1 MQTFEEILKER
12 QEDLQ
17 EGASLTTPPVIREIF
32 DLNEKSIHSKVT
44 SKVSTLIEEMILNGN
59 NSYGGIT
66 KILEQTIA
74 LVSTINTYDSEVN
87 SPKYKKNVDQ
97 TSAMLGMA
105 KDEYIILL
113 NKDINRLKSSVEGQ
127 AFELNKLL
135 DNDIKIKF

>member
-1 MQTFEEILKER
+1 MQTFQEILNE
-12 QEDLQ
+12 QLEDLK

-32 DLNEKSIHSKVT
+32 NMNEKEIHKNVT
-44 SKVSTLIEEMILNGN
+44 EKVSSLIDELIKNGTN
-59 NSYGGIT
+59 NYGGIT

-74 LVSTINTYDSEVN
+74 LVSTINSYDSEVS

-113 NKDINRLKSSVEGQ
+113 NKDINRFKASVEGQ

-135 DNDIKIKF
+135 NHDIEIKF